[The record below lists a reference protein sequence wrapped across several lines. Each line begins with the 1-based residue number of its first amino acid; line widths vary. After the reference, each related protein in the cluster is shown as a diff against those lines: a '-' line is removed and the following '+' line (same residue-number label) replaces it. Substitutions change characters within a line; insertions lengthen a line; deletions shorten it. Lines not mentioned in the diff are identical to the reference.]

1 MNEDELE
8 EGAEREPWED
18 EAEEEETASTETAE
32 LPTDAASLQALLAKT
47 REEAELAAATRVRAE
62 EEEKFNKRRSD
73 LDRSK
78 NQILEAVRAAGL
90 DITSDNKLATVD
102 RAKLAELVVGGA
114 VQSQEKVEEEPFDLY
129 NPENFQRQLAA
140 RDERLRQQTIKDV
153 TAAIAPQLQALSGVA
168 LQSQQG
174 NVNKAISEA
183 FAEVGYE
190 GMEETPEFKDF
201 IASQLQGVSDPVS
214 LSNPQWMA
222 QLALTALPA
231 MTPTV
236 KQAVREKAEQRRS
249 KEKSAAERRE
259 AEEARRQMN
268 PSGSSTV
275 RTYAGNEAGGSRKY
289 DRAYDIVKDA
299 LGDMDSYDDDANKAL
314 AAGKMNELLE
324 KRSKSSSGA
333 RR

>member
-8 EGAEREPWED
+8 EGAEREPWETD
-18 EAEEEETASTETAE
+18 EEEEEETSTETTE

-47 REEAELAAATRVRAE
+47 REEAEAAAAARVRAE

-78 NQILEAVRAAGL
+78 NQLLENLRANGL
-90 DITSDNKLATVD
+90 DVTEGGKIAPVD
-102 RAKLAELVVGGA
+102 PQKAMALFMGTPKAE
-114 VQSQEKVEEEPFDLY
+114 EKAEDEPFDLY
-129 NPENFQRQLAA
+129 NPDNFQRQLAA

-174 NVNKAISEA
+174 NVNKAIAEA
-183 FAEVGYE
+183 LAEVGYE

-201 IASQLQGVSDPVS
+201 LTSQLQGVSDPVS

-222 QLALTALPA
+222 QLALTAIPA

-236 KQAVREKAEQRRS
+236 KQSVREKAEQKRS
-249 KEKSAAERRE
+249 RERAAAERRE
-259 AEEARRQMN
+259 NEEARRQMN

-275 RTYAGNEAGGSRKY
+275 RTYAGAEAGGSRKY
-289 DRAYDIVKDA
+289 DRAYDIVKEA
-299 LGDMDSYDDDANKAL
+299 LGDTGNYDDDINKAL

-324 KRSKSSSGA
+324 KRSKANGT